1 MADDDKKY
9 KVLRRA
15 SELSIKLTGDS
26 QAQILSDAGS
36 ALFDLLLVDPTTVET
51 TESVF
56 LEVEGTDSD
65 ELMANWIREL
75 LYAYQMNGY
84 VLKEFLVQETGDNFV
99 RAEAKGEKCDPDRH
113 EELED
118 VGAVA
123 GRLCRLGKMGDRW
136 TAQIGFEF

>member
-9 KVLRRA
+9 KVLRRP

-26 QAQILSDAGS
+26 QAEILSNAGS
-36 ALFDLLLVDPTTVET
+36 ALFDLLVDPTTVEAE
-51 TESVF
+51 ESIF

-75 LYAYQMNGY
+75 LYAYQANGY
-84 VLKEFLVQETGDNFV
+84 VLKEFHVQETGNYFV
-99 RAEAKGEKCDPDRH
+99 RAEAKGEKSDPDRH
-113 EELED
+113 EERED

-123 GRLCRLGKMGDRW
+123 GRLCRLGKMGDQW
-136 TAQIGFEF
+136 TAQVGFEF